1 MQVDDL
7 VQVGDLVRYD
17 MDDLCVGVITCID
30 PDGLGDDGEVEVTW
44 VGGSVSNHST
54 YFLEKI

>member
-1 MQVDDL
+1 M
-7 VQVGDLVRYD
+7 QVGDLVRYD

-30 PDGLGDDGEVEVTW
+30 PERLGDDGEVEVTW
-44 VGGSVSNHST
+44 ADGSVSNHST